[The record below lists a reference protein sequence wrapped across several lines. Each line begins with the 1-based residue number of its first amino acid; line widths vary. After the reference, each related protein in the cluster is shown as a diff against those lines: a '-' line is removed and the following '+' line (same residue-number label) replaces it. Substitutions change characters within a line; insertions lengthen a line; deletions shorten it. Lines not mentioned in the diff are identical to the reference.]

1 VVVAVVVLARAVAAV
16 GLFWGSWAWM
26 VVAAVVAAVEF
37 VSLRRSE
44 RFSARIWRSV
54 PAGRRHRREQGAE
67 TIYVVSAIAGAV
79 LFVVAL
85 VQLFL

>member
-1 VVVAVVVLARAVAAV
+1 MAIAAI

-26 VVAAVVAAVEF
+26 VVAAVVAVVEF
-37 VSLRRSE
+37 VALRRSE
-44 RFSARIWRSV
+44 RFSARLWRSV
-54 PAGRRHRREQGAE
+54 PAGRRHRREQGTE

-79 LFVVAL
+79 LFVIAL